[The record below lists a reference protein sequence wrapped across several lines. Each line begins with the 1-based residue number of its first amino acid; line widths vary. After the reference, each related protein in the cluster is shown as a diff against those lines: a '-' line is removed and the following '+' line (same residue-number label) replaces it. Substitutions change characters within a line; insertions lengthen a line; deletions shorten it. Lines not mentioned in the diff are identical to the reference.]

1 MALAGK
7 RGLVVG
13 VVNQRS
19 IAWAVARQWR
29 AAGCDVAVTYQ
40 DERARPHVEKLVARE
55 WGDEAAA
62 GLLRCDVR
70 RDDELAAV
78 ATALGER
85 FEGRLDALL
94 HGAAFAPPE
103 AFAAGSLL
111 HTPRDAWQ
119 TTLDVSAYSLL
130 ALTRELHPLLRAAAE
145 GVAGGA
151 VPHGGPAVTTL
162 SYLGARRVV
171 PNYLAMGP
179 AKAALEAAA
188 RGLAAELGPD
198 GIRVNIIRYIPPP
211 RPHPRPRQ
219 LPVHVRVR
227 VQPGAC
233 AHGRGAQH
241 PWLQPDGAVRDRA
254 VAAAPERHRGRC
266 GRARDL
272 PRQRRRRCDHGADAA
287 CGCRPQRRGRVKVA
301 LCTPRT
307 RTQVV
312 TPCPGRC
319 AS

>member
-78 ATALGER
+78 ATALGKR

-145 GVAGGA
+145 GVAVGA
-151 VPHGGPAVTTL
+151 APHGGPAVTTL

-198 GIRVNIIRYIPPP
+198 GIRVNIIRYTPHRPTPLP
-211 RPHPRPRQ
+211 RPRPRQ
-219 LPVHVRVR
+219 LPR
-227 VQPGAC
+227 
-233 AHGRGAQH
+233 
-241 PWLQPDGAVRDRA
+241 
-254 VAAAPERHRGRC
+254 
-266 GRARDL
+266 
-272 PRQRRRRCDHGADAA
+272 
-287 CGCRPQRRGRVKVA
+287 
-301 LCTPRT
+301 
-307 RTQVV
+307 
-312 TPCPGRC
+312 
-319 AS
+319 